1 MTETILVAIIT
12 SSAFTSIVNAIIN
25 KVFDKKN
32 DNDLMKKAL
41 MCVLGYQVK
50 HEAEKLVKQKT
61 IKLNDYKQLQELNA
75 TYKSLGGNG
84 YVHALMEK
92 VESKDIE
99 E

>member
-1 MTETILVAIIT
+1 MSETILVAIIT
-12 SSAFTSIVNAIIN
+12 SSAFTSLVNAIIN
-25 KVFDKKN
+25 KLFDRKN

-50 HEAEKLVKQKT
+50 HEAERLVVQDK
-61 IKLNDYKQLQELNA
+61 ISLNDYKQLKELNA
-75 TYKSLGGNG
+75 TYEKLGGNG

-92 VESKDIE
+92 VDSKEIE